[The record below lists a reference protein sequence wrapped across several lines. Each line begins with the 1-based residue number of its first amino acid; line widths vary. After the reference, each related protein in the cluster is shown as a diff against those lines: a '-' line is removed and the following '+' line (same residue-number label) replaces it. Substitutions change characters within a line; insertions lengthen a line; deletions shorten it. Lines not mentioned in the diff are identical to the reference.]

1 MLKVGFVSLE
11 QLTTEN
17 QVYEKRM
24 RKLLKK
30 KLEKEEEERKKRE
43 EERKKREEEKKNYN
57 SAMSITCPIGLLS
70 LLVMSSFLI

>member
-30 KLEKEEEERKKRE
+30 KIEKQE

-57 SAMSITCPIGLLS
+57 SAISITCPIGLLS
-70 LLVMSSFLI
+70 LLVMSSFLN